1 MVRKKSLWVISL
13 ASILICSGLSGIE
26 NSSAAENALAAL
38 AKLQVK
44 GRAAKVKD
52 MRAQFG
58 PAWKDV
64 AKKYKGDKTA
74 QAKLTKEVMAG
85 TNLYDSHWKGKV
97 SGVAMP
103 PNAVAIKE
111 ADAKKLVTWILSL

>member
-1 MVRKKSLWVISL
+1 VKKTLMTL
-13 ASILICSGLSGIE
+13 AI
-26 NSSAAENALAAL
+26 AAL
-38 AKLQVK
+38 ATSAYADNHNNPEMLKIATNAGCMTCHQVEPRTDGKLPI
-44 GRAAKVKD
+44 
-52 MRAQFG
+52 G

-64 AKKYKGDKTA
+64 SKKYAGKKDAAAT
-74 QAKLTKEVMAG
+74 LTKEVMNG

-111 ADAKKLVTWILSL
+111 PDAKKLVAWILSLK

>member
-1 MVRKKSLWVISL
+1 MKKTIIAMMML
-13 ASILICSGLSGIE
+13 GLCGTAMANEEMLKI
-26 NSSAAENALAAL
+26 AANAGCIACHQVEPRTDG
-38 AKLQVK
+38 KLPI
-44 GRAAKVKD
+44 
-52 MRAQFG
+52 G

>member
-1 MVRKKSLWVISL
+1 MKKI
-13 ASILICSGLSGIE
+13 ILSALLMGLCGVVF
-26 NSSAAENALAAL
+26 ADQKTDAEALKIATNAGCMTCHTVEPKTDG
-38 AKLQVK
+38 KLPI
-44 GRAAKVKD
+44 
-52 MRAQFG
+52 G

-74 QAKLTKEVMAG
+74 AARLTKEVMTG

-111 ADAKKLVTWILSL
+111 ADAKKLVAWITAL